1 MVENSWK
8 TSLARRSDT
17 VGVCNGCAYYILL
30 RLGRVLLFVERFW
43 SQGEIVYSIS
53 TRLALYTCLIKPAS
67 LPYCVLGRPLATPS
81 PLNLCSN
88 PEGYPGAFGN
98 GLSYRTGAFS
108 GKAWPVRGSCHAW
121 GCLEKA
127 FRPEKSC
134 SRAAGSFFSC
144 HRARRRRYRGEVL
157 PAGQTKE
164 R

>member
-1 MVENSWK
+1 MVLPIIF
-8 TSLARRSDT
+8 SLNY
-17 VGVCNGCAYYILL
+17 VELLYY
-30 RLGRVLLFVERFW
+30 RPGFGRKAG
-43 SQGEIVYSIS
+43 SSIPCP
-53 TRLALYTCLIKPAS
+53 TCLALYTCLIRPAS
-67 LPYCVLGRPLATPS
+67 LPYCVLGRPLAIPS
-81 PLNLCSN
+81 PLTLCSK

-98 GLSYRTGAFS
+98 GLSYRTGASS

-157 PAGQTKE
+157 PAGQTKGN
-164 R
+164 